1 MKHVIM
7 RQRAVSSWASAFAL
21 SAALMLAAPALS
33 QEKNATPGKKP
44 PATPQK
50 KNMPEQKT
58 APAIPQK
65 PAYFKNDSIY
75 VGDLNAAIVNAE
87 ELIKKYPD
95 SDFSPSVMFQLIEL
109 YVKRATF
116 DYQKQMAAYERD
128 LKRFDNGEIAA
139 EPAMP
144 RVSYRKAI
152 EMGYKVLE
160 QYPTAPFNDKIIYR
174 LALCHLEEGNQ
185 EMARDYF
192 QRMIKDYPNSPYVL
206 EANFRIG
213 EACFEKKDYVT
224 ATQYYSKL
232 FNQWQNPFFS
242 MALYKLAWSYYN
254 VNDYAK
260 AISTFIYL
268 IDDINNIKDA
278 NNPEAL
284 GKTPA
289 DLRQES
295 IEYIAQ
301 SFAEYGGPEKAREF
315 LAKYSGKD
323 YGIEIF
329 LKLAETYR
337 ARNFYDEAIRT
348 VEITLEM
355 WPFNDQGPLLQNE
368 VVENYLSSEQPEKA
382 EVARLALVNNF
393 GPGSAWLEKHPEGE
407 IRQKALALAE
417 QHLYILGTEA
427 QARAQANKDYKAYQ
441 LAIQRYQEYVA
452 KFPDMPNAPKIS
464 YYLAECFYETRD
476 FANAADAYKR
486 VMMDY
491 PESEFK
497 DDAAYNRI
505 ISHFDELATVNH
517 PDTTLFLLANFMG
530 TGRTDTLTVSN
541 AVSAKLLTACNDFA
555 VLMSASPRYPEVL
568 MKYGETLFNLKEF
581 RPAQLVYEKII
592 TTMPKSRFGVQAH
605 LLHAQCSM
613 EAQDFLLAEKWAR
626 KVAEQY
632 PDSTVQIERAQRL
645 ISSAKFKLADG
656 FKAKGEHSVAAIA
669 FENIAASSQDSTI
682 SELALAESATAFE
695 KAGNKLKAVEIY
707 EKFNYRFPNSPR
719 VDEALYRAA
728 LLCEEDSKWTRAA
741 QNYLALVTARP
752 NSPYAGK
759 AIYAAARCY
768 ENAGLQENALKTYD
782 RYLAT
787 NPAES
792 EQVMEALCRAG
803 DICFKRQDFRLA
815 ASYFGQVAEKFLQ
828 AQRSGQSVEPY
839 FPAQAQ
845 FMLGEIQFDTY
856 RRVNLEPPLDKSLQ
870 RKQAL
875 FKDVQT
881 AFTTAAKYQVGEWA
895 TAAVHRIGSAFEEF
909 ARAFWESPRPSLEGD
924 LKVQYEQ
931 KLDERIRP
939 FKEKAYET
947 YEANLRQA
955 RENEISND
963 WVDQSRTRLQTLA
976 AELGRE
982 LPPEEQ
988 VAPATNGTLNS
999 TPVGD
1004 GGAQAQ
1010 PSAAE
1015 SAVKPNDIRT
1025 VSRASTK
1032 GNEK

>member
-1 MKHVIM
+1 MKHVNI
-7 RQRAVSSWASAFAL
+7 RQWPASSWVSAFAL

-33 QEKNATPGKKP
+33 QEKKATPGKKP
-44 PATPQK
+44 AVPENKSLPEK
-50 KNMPEQKT
+50 MP
-58 APAIPQK
+58 APAAAKK
-65 PAYFKNDSIY
+65 PTYFKSDSIY
-75 VGDLNAAIVNAE
+75 VGDLNAAIANAE
-87 ELIKKYPD
+87 ELLKKYPD

-109 YVKRATF
+109 YVKRSSF
-116 DYQKQMAAYERD
+116 DYQQQMASYERD
-128 LKRFDNGEIAA
+128 LQRFDSGQIQA

-152 EMGYKVLE
+152 ELGYKILE

-185 EMARDYF
+185 EMAREYF
-192 QRMIKDYPNSPYVL
+192 ERMIRDYPNSPYVL

-213 EACFEKKDYVT
+213 EACFDKRDYVT

-268 IDDINNIKDA
+268 IDDITNIKDA
-278 NNPEAL
+278 NTPEEL
-284 GKTPA
+284 GKSPA
-289 DLRQES
+289 DLRQEA
-295 IEYIAQ
+295 IEYVAQ
-301 SFAEYGGPEKAREF
+301 SFAEFGGPEKAREF

-329 LKLAETYR
+329 LKLAATYR

-355 WPFNDQGPLLQNE
+355 WPFNEQGPLLQNE
-368 VVENYLSSEQPEKA
+368 VVENYLSSEQLDKA
-382 EVARLALVNNF
+382 EAARLTLVNNF

-407 IRQKALALAE
+407 IRDKALALAE

-427 QARAQANKDYKAYQ
+427 QARAQANKNPGDYQ

-452 KFPDMPNAPKIS
+452 KFSDTPNAPKVS

-476 FANAADAYKR
+476 FANAAEAYKR
-486 VMMDY
+486 VMMEY
-491 PESEFK
+491 PTSEFK

-505 ISHFDELATVNH
+505 ISHFDELAMATQ
-517 PDTTLFLLANFMG
+517 PDTTSFILANFLG
-530 TGRTDTLTVSN
+530 NGKPDTLTVPN
-541 AVSAKLLTACNDFA
+541 ATSAKLLTACNDFA
-555 VLMSASPRYPEVL
+555 VLMSASQRYPEVL
-568 MKYGETLFNLKEF
+568 MKYGESLFNLKEF
-581 RPAQLVYEKII
+581 RSAQRVYEKII
-592 TTMPKSRFGVQAH
+592 TTMPKSRFAVQAH

-613 EAQDFLLAEKWAR
+613 ETQNFLLAEKWAR

-632 PDSTVQIERAQRL
+632 PDSTVQVERAKRL
-645 ISSAKFKLADG
+645 ISSAKYKLADV

-707 EKFNYRFPNSPR
+707 EKFNLRFPNSAR

-741 QNYLALVTARP
+741 QNYLALVAARP

-759 AIYAAARCY
+759 AVYAAARCY
-768 ENAGLQENALKTYD
+768 ESAGLQENALKTYD
-782 RYLAT
+782 RYLAS
-787 NPAES
+787 NPAEP

-803 DICFKRQDFRLA
+803 DICFKRQDLQLA
-815 ASYFGQVAEKFLQ
+815 ASYFGRVAEKFLQ
-828 AQRSGQSVEPY
+828 AQRTGQPAEPY

-845 FMLGEIQFDTY
+845 FMLGEIQFETY
-856 RRVNLEPPLDKSLQ
+856 RRINLEPPLDKNLQ

-875 FKDVQT
+875 FKDVQS
-881 AFTTAAKYQVGEWA
+881 AYTTAAKYQVGEWA
-895 TAAVHRIGSAFEEF
+895 TAAVHRIGTAFEEF
-909 ARAFWESPRPSLEGD
+909 ARAFWESPRPALEGD
-924 LKVQYEQ
+924 LKTQYEQ

-939 FKEKAYET
+939 FKEKAFET

-963 WVDQSRTRLQTLA
+963 WVNQSRTRLHTLA
-976 AELGRE
+976 TELGRE
-982 LPPEEQ
+982 LPQEEQ
-988 VAPATNGTLNS
+988 VAPATSGSLDS
-999 TPVGD
+999 SPVGD
-1004 GGAQAQ
+1004 SGAQPQSPAV
-1010 PSAAE
+1010 E
-1015 SAVKPNDIRT
+1015 SKAKSSIRT